1 MKKLA
6 LTIIA
11 IALLLT
17 VANGNSIP
25 EKIIKL
31 RDRNAITEKTFADG
45 ENITV
50 LHHNAKGIYKTT
62 LSPKIETTLL
72 HSFEKPKK

>member
-11 IALLLT
+11 ISLLLT
-17 VANGNSIP
+17 VAKGSSIP

-31 RDRNAITEKTFADG
+31 RDRNAVIEKVVSG
-45 ENITV
+45 ENKITV
-50 LHHNAKGIYKTT
+50 FHHNAKGTYKTT
-62 LSPKIETTLL
+62 LSPKVETTLL

>member
-31 RDRNAITEKTFADG
+31 RDRNAIIEKTFTNG
-45 ENITV
+45 EYITV